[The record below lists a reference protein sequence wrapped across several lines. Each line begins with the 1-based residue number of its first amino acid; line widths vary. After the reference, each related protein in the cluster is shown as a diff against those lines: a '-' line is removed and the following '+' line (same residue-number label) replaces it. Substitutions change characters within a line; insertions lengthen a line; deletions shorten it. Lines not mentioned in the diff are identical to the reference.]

1 MVVHF
6 DRLKRYVQSQ
16 KRKEVVQHRLS
27 TPECDDEIISDGV
40 EEPDQWQNNPVEDIT
55 VEFKDDTIQ
64 DNVVPE
70 QL

>member
-16 KRKEVVQHRLS
+16 KRKEVVQHRLI

-40 EEPDQWQNNPVEDIT
+40 EGPDQWQNNPVEEIT
-55 VEFKDDTIQ
+55 VEFKDDTVQ